1 MTASKRDKQTIAVLP
16 EYLDGDAANDEARH
30 LRRCL
35 AEVKELPA
43 AKRRGQ
49 LGGIKRDAM
58 RHLMDLGV
66 PSQSYLLME
75 ELHGLGSTGEQTEYC
90 KDRTDEVRQ
99 HAAIFEATQPRDE
112 GFGQP
117 SEASLWSISKY
128 VCKAFGREG
137 GDYRRSIRRFR
148 GTRGYW
154 QMVEGYRENHRYLE
168 MMAMKGAAWQ
178 AWRR

>member
-1 MTASKRDKQTIAVLP
+1 MQCP
-16 EYLDGDAANDEARH
+16 G
-30 LRRCL
+30 
-35 AEVKELPA
+35 
-43 AKRRGQ
+43 GQ
-49 LGGIKRDAM
+49 DRT
-58 RHLMDLGV
+58 R
-66 PSQSYLLME
+66 
-75 ELHGLGSTGEQTEYC
+75 LHGGH
-90 KDRTDEVRQ
+90 RTRL
-99 HAAIFEATQPRDE
+99 HRGAPSIAKITPAIFEATQPRDE

-168 MMAMKGAAWQ
+168 MMAVKARVTTMRILAGVMGLVIEVALRETVMEVISTRLTRRTAPTMAPLDQGAH
-178 AWRR
+178 RISVSLRKMSGSTKR